1 MDWIALGIS
10 LAKSAFV
17 IGAAMG
23 VVAYTVLAERKVS
36 ALIQERVGPNRV
48 GLPIIG
54 LGKSLALGQP
64 VADAFKLILKE
75 QFTPAHVKRLYFW
88 IAPALAVVP
97 PLLVLGLVPFGSVID
112 LRALGIDLSIACV
125 VADIDVGLLLAFAVA
140 SLSVYGIVLAGWAS
154 NSKYPFL
161 GGLRCSAQL
170 ISYELSL
177 GLSVV
182 PVLLASGSLN
192 LPDIVEYQKACGW
205 FAVPI
210 IADGW
215 SGASLA
221 LWVPMG
227 ISFIIFLVS
236 TFAET
241 NRLPFDLPE
250 SETELVG
257 GYHTEYSGIRF
268 AMFFL
273 GEYVALVAA
282 SALAVTLF
290 FGGWSLPGLG
300 FPLLPSGEGNLT
312 AGLCNI
318 LVFAAKTAAFIFFFI
333 AIRWTLPRFRYDQ
346 LMRLGW
352 KVFLPLAIANVVLTA
367 VILAFAEMA

>member
-1 MDWIALGIS
+1 MDWIGLGIS
-10 LAKSAFV
+10 VLKSAAV

-54 LGKSLALGQP
+54 LGKSIALGQP
-64 VADAFKLILKE
+64 IADAFKLILKE
-75 QFTPAHVKRLYFW
+75 QFTPAHVNRLYFW
-88 IAPALAVVP
+88 IAPILAVVP
-97 PLLVLGLVPFGSVID
+97 PLLVLGLIPFGSVLD
-112 LRALGIDLSIACV
+112 LRALGVKTSIPCV

-161 GGLRCSAQL
+161 GALRCSAQL

-182 PVLLASGSLN
+182 PVLLVTGSLN
-192 LPDIVEYQKACGW
+192 LSDIVEYQKACGW
-205 FAVPI
+205 LALPV

-215 SGASLA
+215 SVASFA
-221 LWVPMG
+221 LWIPMA
-227 ISFIIFLVS
+227 ISFIVFLVS

-300 FPLLPSGEGNLT
+300 FPLVPSGVGNLT
-312 AGLCNI
+312 AGLANI
-318 LVFAAKTAAFIFFFI
+318 AVFGAKAAAFIFFFM

-352 KVFLPLAIANVVLTA
+352 KVFLPLSIANVILTA
-367 VILAFAEMA
+367 LIVALIERA

>member
-1 MDWIALGIS
+1 MDWLALGITV
-10 LAKSAFV
+10 LKSAVV

-23 VVAYTVLAERKVS
+23 VVAYSVLAERKVS

-48 GLPIIG
+48 GLPFIG
-54 LGKSLALGQP
+54 LGRSIGLGQP
-64 VADAFKLILKE
+64 IADAFKLILKE
-75 QFTPAHVKRLYFW
+75 QFTPAHVNRLYFW
-88 IAPALAVVP
+88 IAPVLAVVP
-97 PLLVLGLVPFGSVID
+97 PLLVLGLIPFGSVLD
-112 LRALGIDLSIACV
+112 LRPLGIDLSISCV
-125 VADIDVGLLLAFAVA
+125 VADIDVGLLLALAVA
-140 SLSVYGIVLAGWAS
+140 SLSVYGIVIAGWAS
-154 NSKYPFL
+154 NSKYPLL
-161 GGLRCSAQL
+161 GALRCSAQL
-170 ISYELSL
+170 ISYEVSL
-177 GLSVV
+177 ALSVI
-182 PVLLASGSLN
+182 PVLLVTGSLN
-192 LPDIVEYQKACGW
+192 LTEIVEYQKVAGW
-205 FAVPI
+205 LALPVF
-210 IADGW
+210 ADGW
-215 SGASLA
+215 SAASFA
-221 LWVPMG
+221 LWIPMG
-227 ISFIIFLVS
+227 ISFLIFLVS

-300 FPLLPSGEGNLT
+300 FPLLPAGDGNLT
-312 AGLCNI
+312 AGLANI
-318 LVFAAKTAAFIFFFI
+318 AVFAAKAAAFIFFFM

-352 KVFLPLAIANVVLTA
+352 KVFLPLSIANVLLTA
-367 VILAFAEMA
+367 VIIALVERR